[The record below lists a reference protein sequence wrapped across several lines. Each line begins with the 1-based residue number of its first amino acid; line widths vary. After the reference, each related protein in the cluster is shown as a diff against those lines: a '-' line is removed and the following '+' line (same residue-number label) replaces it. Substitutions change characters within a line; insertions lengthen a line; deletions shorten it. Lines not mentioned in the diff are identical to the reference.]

1 MKAVNLI
8 PTEQRRARPTGKAS
22 GGAYAIVG
30 GLVVVLAMLVGYVLT
45 SNSVN
50 ERQTQTAEARQEADA
65 LEAQAAQRESFTD
78 FAAIKEQRL
87 ASVVQTADAR
97 FDWERMVRELS
108 LVMPKNS
115 WLQTTNASASGAA
128 ATVGAAPTGTT
139 TTSTATLPGPTLT
152 LVGCTPKQSQVAT
165 MMLRLREL
173 HRVSDVTLNES
184 AQEDGSTEVT
194 VDSCG
199 PLWKFDLT
207 VSFEPTAPAKEA
219 PRGSASVPASLG
231 GGS

>member
-22 GGAYAIVG
+22 GAAYAIVG
-30 GLVVVLAMLVGYVLT
+30 GLAVVLAMLVGYVLT
-45 SNSVN
+45 SNTAN

-65 LEAQAAQRESFTD
+65 LEAKAAQREDFTD
-78 FAAIKEQRL
+78 FASIKEQRL
-87 ASVVQTADAR
+87 TSVMQTGQAR
-97 FDWERMVRELS
+97 FDWERMMRELS

-115 WLQTTNASASGAA
+115 WLQTTNATATGAA
-128 ATVGAAPTGTT
+128 ATDGSVPTGTA
-139 TTSTATLPGPTLT
+139 TTSSATLPGPTVT

-165 MMLRLREL
+165 MMMRLREL

-184 AQEDGSTEVT
+184 AQEDGSTEIT

-199 PLWKFDLT
+199 PLWKFDVT
-207 VSFEPTAPAKEA
+207 VSFEPTAPSKEA